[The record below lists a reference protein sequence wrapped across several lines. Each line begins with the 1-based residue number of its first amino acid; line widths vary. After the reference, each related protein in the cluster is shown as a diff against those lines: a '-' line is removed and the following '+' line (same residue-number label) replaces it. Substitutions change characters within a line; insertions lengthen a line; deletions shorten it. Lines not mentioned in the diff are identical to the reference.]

1 MNDRMEELVQF
12 SPLAG
17 ALVLET
23 VAGESNQKIEY
34 ENEVRVTAGKDR
46 TMFLYAPK
54 SGCPDSKQCQVLMV
68 LRDGSDEA
76 SAQETLTGLELDL
89 LAEDQHFIVLFPNPA
104 ESGWNF
110 TNDPTQDSDTD
121 FLGRCFDALKS
132 CKAGV
137 NGFNGMIYYL
147 AASPAAS
154 AMLMTMAATK
164 PVNVSAMM
172 LSELPKGYILSKDAL
187 HIEVAAW
194 SGSKEV
200 TDYLKHANGIST
212 SGTTTDGVTA
222 YAGKNPNVRLFASDR
237 AIDAATVKLAWDR
250 LFSASRRWQNDTY
263 GTYQPRTAFT
273 ERGFT
278 AHVKDA
284 SLGVN
289 NNFPHTWY
297 EYIPPQLRGTSE
309 KVPLV
314 FYFHGVNCVP
324 LYGAEQS
331 NLHDVADREN
341 FIVVYPA
348 PAKSKCW
355 NIWNESRIPS
365 DFDFVLALIDHM
377 KAVHPIDET
386 RIYATGFSM
395 GGMMTH
401 AITGAYP
408 EIFAAGAP
416 CNAFNFGYL
425 REPAGM
431 LAPFMKMKP
440 EDFENVNYAKLLA
453 DEKKAKY
460 DYRMPIFQNAG
471 YDDVTICLWPV
482 DGSCDDA
489 RTKTIHRWKE
499 YNNIP
504 TEPCLDP
511 DQLSGLCADESF
523 YIDAEERFLHQRW
536 YSKDAGNPSLYE
548 MVLAKRMPHAVLPIQ
563 LAWAWDFLKQ
573 FSRAKDGSL
582 IIERTR

>member
-12 SPLAG
+12 SQLAG
-17 ALVLET
+17 TLVLES

-34 ENEVRVTAGKDR
+34 ENEVRVQAGKDR

-76 SAQETLTGLELDL
+76 SAQETLTKLELDR

-104 ESGWNF
+104 DSGWNYV
-110 TNDPTQDSDTD
+110 NDPAQDSDSD
-121 FLGRCFDALKS
+121 FLVRCFDALKS

-137 NGFNGMIYYL
+137 NGFNGMIYYI
-147 AASPAAS
+147 ATSPDSS

-172 LSELPKGYILSKDAL
+172 LSTLPNTYRIPSDAL
-187 HIEVAAW
+187 HVEVAAW
-194 SGSKEV
+194 SSDPKATE
-200 TDYLKHANGIST
+200 YLLHANGAT
-212 SGTTTDGVTA
+212 WPVGTEDGITT
-222 YAGKNPNVRLFASDR
+222 YPGKNPNVKLLVTARET
-237 AIDAATVKLAWDR
+237 DAGTVRIAWDK
-250 LFSASRRWQNDTY
+250 LFSQSRRWQNDTY
-263 GTYQPRTAFT
+263 GTYQPRTTFT

-289 NNFPHTWY
+289 NNYPHTWY
-297 EYIPPQLRGTSE
+297 EYIPPQLRGTGE

-348 PAKSKCW
+348 PAKNKCW

-365 DFDFVLALIDHM
+365 DFDFVLALIEHM
-377 KAVHPIDET
+377 KTVHPIDET
-386 RIYATGFSM
+386 RIYVTGFSM

-408 EIFAAGAP
+408 EVFAAGAP

-425 REPAGM
+425 KEPVGM

-471 YDDVTICLWPV
+471 YDDATICLWPV
-482 DGSCDDA
+482 DGNCNDA
-489 RTKTIHRWKE
+489 RTQTIARWKT

-523 YIDAEERFLHQRW
+523 YIDTEERFLHQRW
-536 YSKDAGNPSLYE
+536 YSKDAGTPPLYE

-582 IIERTR
+582 IINRTR

>member
-1 MNDRMEELVQF
+1 MNDKMEELVQF
-12 SPLAG
+12 SQLAG

-23 VAGESNQKIEY
+23 VAGESNLKVEY
-34 ENEVRVTAGKDR
+34 ENEVRAGKGMDR
-46 TMFLYAPK
+46 TMYLFAPK

-68 LRDGSDEA
+68 LRDGSDET
-76 SAQETLTGLELDL
+76 SALETLNRLELDRL
-89 LAEDQHFIVLFPNPA
+89 SEEEHFIVLFPNPL
-104 ESGWNF
+104 ESGWNHG
-110 TNDPTQDSDTD
+110 NDPSRDSDAD
-121 FLGRCFDALKS
+121 FLVRCFDALKS

-137 NGFNGMIYYL
+137 NGFNGMIFYL
-147 AASPAAS
+147 ATTPDSS

-172 LSELPKGYILSKDAL
+172 LSSLPEGYQIPADAL
-187 HIEVAAW
+187 HVEVAAW
-194 SGSKEV
+194 SSDHRATE
-200 TDYLKHANGIST
+200 YLLLANGAT
-212 SGTTTDGVTA
+212 WPAETVDGVNI
-222 YAGKNPNVRLFASDR
+222 YLGKNPNVRLLTSERETTAE
-237 AIDAATVKLAWDR
+237 TVRIAWDR
-250 LFSASRRWQNDTY
+250 LFSQNRRWQNDTY
-263 GTYQPRTAFT
+263 GTYQPRTDFVA
-273 ERGFT
+273 RGFT

-289 NNFPHTWY
+289 NDYPHTWY

-341 FIVVYPA
+341 FVVVYPA

-365 DFDFVLALIDHM
+365 DFDFTLALIQHM
-377 KAVHPIDET
+377 NDVHPIDET

-408 EIFAAGAP
+408 EVFAAGAP

-425 REPAGM
+425 KEPAGM
-431 LAPFMKMKP
+431 LAPFMRMKP
-440 EDFENVNYAKLLA
+440 EEFENVNYARILA

-471 YDDVTICLWPV
+471 YDDATICLWPV
-482 DGSCDDA
+482 DVNCDDA
-489 RTKTIHRWKE
+489 RTQTIQRWKA
-499 YNNIP
+499 YNSIP
-504 TEPCLDP
+504 TDPCLGP
-511 DQLSGLCADESF
+511 EQLSGLCADESF
-523 YIDAEERFLHQRW
+523 YIDEEKRFLHQRW
-536 YSKDAGNPSLYE
+536 YSRDAGKPSLYE
-548 MVLAKRMPHAVLPIQ
+548 MVLAKRMPHAILPIQ

-582 IIERTR
+582 IIDRTR

>member
-12 SPLAG
+12 SQLAG
-17 ALVLET
+17 TLVLES

-34 ENEVRVTAGKDR
+34 ENEVRVQAGIDR

-68 LRDGSDEA
+68 LREGGDEA
-76 SAQETLTGLELDL
+76 SAQEALTKLELDR

-104 ESGWNF
+104 DSGWNYV
-110 TNDPTQDSDTD
+110 NDPAQDNDTD
-121 FLGRCFDALKS
+121 FLVRCFDALKS

-147 AASPAAS
+147 ATSPDSS

-172 LSELPKGYILSKDAL
+172 LSKLPDTYRIPSNAL

-194 SGSKEV
+194 SSDPKATE
-200 TDYLKHANGIST
+200 YLLHANGAT
-212 SGTTTDGVTA
+212 WPVGTEDGITT
-222 YAGKNPNVRLFASDR
+222 YPGKNPNVKLLVTERETTAE
-237 AIDAATVKLAWDR
+237 TVRIAWDK
-250 LFSASRRWQNDTY
+250 LFSQSRRWQNDTY
-263 GTYQPRTAFT
+263 GTYQPRTAFA

-289 NNFPHTWY
+289 NNYPHTWY
-297 EYIPPQLRGTSE
+297 EYIPPQLRGTGE

-365 DFDFVLALIDHM
+365 DFDFVLALFEHM

-408 EIFAAGAP
+408 EVFAAGAP

-425 REPAGM
+425 KEPAGM

-471 YDDVTICLWPV
+471 YDDATICLWPV
-482 DGSCDDA
+482 DGNCNDA
-489 RTKTIHRWKE
+489 RTQTIARWKT

-511 DQLSGLCADESF
+511 DQLSGLCADESY
-523 YIDAEERFLHQRW
+523 YIDTQERFLHQRW

-548 MVLAKRMPHAVLPIQ
+548 MVLTKRMPHAVLPIQ

-573 FSRAKDGSL
+573 FSRAKDGTL
-582 IIERTR
+582 IINRNR

>member
-1 MNDRMEELVQF
+1 MNDIMEELVQF
-12 SPLAG
+12 SQLSG

-34 ENEVRVTAGKDR
+34 ENEVRAQAGKDR
-46 TMFLYAPK
+46 TMYLYAPK
-54 SGCPDSKQCQVLMV
+54 SGCPDSKQCQVLLV

-76 SAQETLTGLELDL
+76 SAQETLKKLELDRL
-89 LAEDQHFIVLFPNPA
+89 SEEEHFIVLFPNPL
-104 ESGWNF
+104 ESGWNHG
-110 TNDPTQDSDTD
+110 NDPAQDSDTD
-121 FLGRCFDALKS
+121 FLVRCFDALKS

-137 NGFNGMIYYL
+137 NGFNGMIFYL
-147 AASPAAS
+147 ATSPAAS
-154 AMLMTMAATK
+154 AMLMTMATTK

-172 LSELPKGYILSKDAL
+172 LSKLPASYSIPSDAL
-187 HIEVAAW
+187 HVEVAAW
-194 SGSKEV
+194 SGDHRATE
-200 TDYLKHANGIST
+200 YLLLANGAT
-212 SGTTTDGVTA
+212 WPVETTDGVTT
-222 YAGKNPNVRLFASDR
+222 YLGKNPNVRLLTSECETNAEAVR
-237 AIDAATVKLAWDR
+237 LAWDR
-250 LFSASRRWQNDTY
+250 LFSQSRRWQNDTY
-263 GTYQPRTAFT
+263 GTYQPRTDFVA
-273 ERGFT
+273 RGFT

-297 EYIPPQLRGTSE
+297 EYVPPQLRETSE

-348 PAKSKCW
+348 PARSKCW

-365 DFDFVLALIDHM
+365 DFDFTLALIEHM
-377 KAVHPIDET
+377 KTVHPIDET

-425 REPAGM
+425 KEPAGM

-471 YDDVTICLWPV
+471 YDDATICLWPV

-489 RTKTIHRWKE
+489 RTKTIQRWKE

-504 TEPCLDP
+504 INPCLDP

-523 YIDAEERFLHQRW
+523 YIDDEERFLHQRW
-536 YSKDAGNPSLYE
+536 YSKDKGNPSLFE
-548 MVLAKRMPHAVLPIQ
+548 MVIAKRMPHAILPIQ
-563 LAWAWDFLKQ
+563 IAWAWDFLKH

-582 IIERTR
+582 IIDHTR